1 MHMENENEISIPDE
15 QRQRLITVL
24 ESLEGQVKTQNSMR
38 NAFLKGIVY
47 GLGTV
52 IGATILVALFGGIL
66 AEAINL
72 LTEEPGLTE
81 SVKITT
87 S

>member
-1 MHMENENEISIPDE
+1 MENENEISIPDE